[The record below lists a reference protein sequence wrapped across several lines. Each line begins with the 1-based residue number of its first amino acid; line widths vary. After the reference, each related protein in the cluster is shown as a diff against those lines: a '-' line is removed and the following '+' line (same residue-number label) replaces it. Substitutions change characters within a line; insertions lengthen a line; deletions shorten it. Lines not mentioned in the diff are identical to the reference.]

1 MSFTGIQADG
11 HTDRNYLDG
20 SPKIAGNFPGHV
32 DIPRMRQGRLGG
44 AFWTVW
50 TLCDDEHSGASST
63 NFAGPTNA
71 LRDALEGLD
80 LIQNMIRDHPD
91 HLQYA
96 RSSAEVK
103 QAFESGKIASLLG
116 MEGTHF
122 LGNSLGVL
130 RIFAQMGIRYLTL
143 THVCHSA
150 FASSAGNGTKL
161 EDMHPGNGL
170 GQLGPDLIAE
180 LNRLGIMVDLAH
192 TSIPTMKEAIALSKA
207 PVIWTHAG
215 ARSLWDH
222 PRNVPD
228 DILALIGDGPGQ
240 KEGLLHSIF
249 YPPFIGPVP
258 GANLTR
264 VADHIEYIADRIGR
278 SRVGIGSD
286 FDGMYAGVD
295 GLEDA
300 TKYPDLVS
308 PTAQHA
314 VV

>member
-1 MSFTGIQADG
+1 ME
-11 HTDRNYLDG
+11 
-20 SPKIAGNFPGHV
+20 V
-32 DIPRMRQGRLGG
+32 
-44 AFWTVW
+44 
-50 TLCDDEHSGASST
+50 
-63 NFAGPTNA
+63 
-71 LRDALEGLD
+71 LD
-80 LIQNMIRDHPD
+80 LIQNMINDHPE

-96 RSSAEVK
+96 RSSAEIK
-103 QAFESGKIASLLG
+103 QAFDNGRIASLLG

-143 THVCHSA
+143 THTCHSV
-150 FASSAGNGTKL
+150 FASSAGNGTAL
-161 EDMHPGNGL
+161 EDMHSGNGL

-192 TSIPTMKEAIALSKA
+192 TSIPTMKEAIRLSQA
-207 PVIWTHAG
+207 PVVWTHAG

-228 DILALIGDGPGQ
+228 DVLALIGDGPGQ
-240 KEGLLHSIF
+240 KEGLIHSVF

-258 GANLTR
+258 GANLTQ

-286 FDGMYAGVD
+286 FDGMYSSVD

-300 TKYPDLVS
+300 SKYPDLVGIS
-308 PTAQHA
+308 PDEFVNPTY
-314 VV
+314 